1 MAMCQGMCTPNWKK
15 FPQKTMILP
24 SWSRGNQG
32 PANEKALITLVM
44 LCLMS
49 EAQQMRLLVET
60 VQCRAEKNSA
70 KKCAH
75 KNCTQ
80 MSAFL
85 MQLKVC
91 TPSYKQ
97 SFFLLIYGPHT
108 RAINQW
114 KKPRSVTY
122 SLKWESKV
130 SKVFSV
136 YQAHGKGNWLKSNFD
151 QTF

>member
-1 MAMCQGMCTPNWKK
+1 MWHAQMAMCQGMCTPTWKK

-60 VQCRAEKNSA
+60 VQCCAVKNSA

-85 MQLKVC
+85 MQFKVY
-91 TPSYKQ
+91 TLRQ
-97 SFFLLIYGPHT
+97 SSFLLIYGPRT
-108 RAINQW
+108 KAINQW

-122 SLKWESKV
+122 SSDWESEV
-130 SKVFSV
+130 SKVFGV
-136 YQAHGKGNWLKSNFD
+136 YQAHGKGN
-151 QTF
+151 

>member
-1 MAMCQGMCTPNWKK
+1 
-15 FPQKTMILP
+15 MILP

-32 PANEKALITLVM
+32 PANEKAFITLVM
-44 LCLMS
+44 LRLMS

-60 VQCRAEKNSA
+60 VQCRAVKNSA

-85 MQLKVC
+85 MQFKVY
-91 TPSYKQ
+91 TLSYRQ
-97 SFFLLIYGPHT
+97 SSFLLIYGPRT
-108 RAINQW
+108 KAINQW

-122 SLKWESKV
+122 SS
-130 SKVFSV
+130 
-136 YQAHGKGNWLKSNFD
+136 D
-151 QTF
+151 